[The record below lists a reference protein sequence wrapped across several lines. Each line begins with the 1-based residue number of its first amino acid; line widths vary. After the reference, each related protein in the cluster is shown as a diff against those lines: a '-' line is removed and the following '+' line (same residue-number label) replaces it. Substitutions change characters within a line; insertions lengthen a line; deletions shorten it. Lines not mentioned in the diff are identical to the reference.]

1 MTTHAQEVLDRALR
15 LEKWSRDEVE
25 RFLLLEKL
33 GRVDVLKHADGN
45 TVALKSTL
53 FCQELQQSVSELLLQ
68 MHQVGQSQ
76 LSADDRNKLAY
87 LIKFF
92 EEVLRLPA
100 CRCPPAAAIGLTDG
114 ARYPTNS
121 G

>member
-33 GRVDVLKHADGN
+33 GRVDVLKDADGN
-45 TVALKSTL
+45 IVALKSTL
-53 FCQELQQSVSELLLQ
+53 FCQELQQSVSELLPQ
-68 MHQVGQSQ
+68 MRQVSKWQ
-76 LSADDRNKLAY
+76 LSAGDRDKLAY

-92 EEVLRLPA
+92 EEVLRQM
-100 CRCPPAAAIGLTDG
+100 G
-114 ARYPTNS
+114 
-121 G
+121 

>member
-1 MTTHAQEVLDRALR
+1 MTTHAQEVLDSALR

-33 GRVDVLKHADGN
+33 GRADVLKDADGS

-53 FCQELQQSVSELLLQ
+53 FCQELQQSVSELLPQ
-68 MHQVGQSQ
+68 IRQVSKLQ
-76 LSADDRNKLAY
+76 LSADDGKKLAY

-92 EEVLRLPA
+92 EEVLRQM
-100 CRCPPAAAIGLTDG
+100 G
-114 ARYPTNS
+114 
-121 G
+121 

>member
-33 GRVDVLKHADGN
+33 GRVDVLKDADGN
-45 TVALKSTL
+45 TVALKSAL
-53 FCQELQQSVSELLLQ
+53 FCRELQQSVSELLPQ
-68 MHQVGQSQ
+68 MRQVSKSQS
-76 LSADDRNKLAY
+76 SADDGDKLAC

-92 EEVLRLPA
+92 EEVLRQM
-100 CRCPPAAAIGLTDG
+100 G
-114 ARYPTNS
+114 
-121 G
+121 

>member
-1 MTTHAQEVLDRALR
+1 MTTHAQEVLDSALR

-33 GRVDVLKHADGN
+33 GRVDVLKDTDGN

-53 FCQELQQSVSELLLQ
+53 FCQELQQSVSELLPQ
-68 MHQVGQSQ
+68 IRQVSKLQ
-76 LSADDRNKLAY
+76 LSADDGNKLAY

-92 EEVLRLPA
+92 EEVLRQM
-100 CRCPPAAAIGLTDG
+100 G
-114 ARYPTNS
+114 
-121 G
+121 